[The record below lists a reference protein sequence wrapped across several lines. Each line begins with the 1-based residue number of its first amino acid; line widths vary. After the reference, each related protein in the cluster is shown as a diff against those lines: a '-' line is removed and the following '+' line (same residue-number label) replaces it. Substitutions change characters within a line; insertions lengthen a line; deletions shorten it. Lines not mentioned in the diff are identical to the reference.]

1 MGRQHT
7 SAPQHISSG
16 VSFWRHKRNNKT
28 MSRGEWRKTA
38 TLQGLAWVE
47 NSYFLRFDKKW
58 HPYHFTSSLPQLLC
72 PLLQTSQLKEGNS
85 PFPSTPSRGWS
96 PRASIH
102 TYTPPT
108 HHGSQAG
115 FTLAVFLRYII
126 LKIASACCHL
136 GMALA
141 SKWRGSKMLKSR
153 VCQGAFHHNTARHG
167 LLNRLVLDPLQL
179 CTMLSYL
186 YQDPII
192 LQSNEI
198 EWLDC
203 ITSPDSLGWAHKQT
217 SALLLFEDE
226 ASHCKDLS

>member
-1 MGRQHT
+1 
-7 SAPQHISSG
+7 
-16 VSFWRHKRNNKT
+16 
-28 MSRGEWRKTA
+28 
-38 TLQGLAWVE
+38 
-47 NSYFLRFDKKW
+47 
-58 HPYHFTSSLPQLLC
+58 
-72 PLLQTSQLKEGNS
+72 
-85 PFPSTPSRGWS
+85 
-96 PRASIH
+96 
-102 TYTPPT
+102 
-108 HHGSQAG
+108 
-115 FTLAVFLRYII
+115 
-126 LKIASACCHL
+126 
-136 GMALA
+136 MALA

-226 ASHCKDLS
+226 VSHCKDLSWCFARVYWLLRNRYHGAERLWSSFWTRRRRQTWGIALNSFLSRGLSCSSGRWRGREACNVCRRFNSCICCFTSGDDAKVQLRYFGSKR